1 MPDFADDAIYIWS
14 ITVLG
19 LAVPIVMAALT
30 LLRVRLAKQRL
41 ERLQKDE
48 LPK

>member
-1 MPDFADDAIYIWS
+1 MPDFADDAIYVWS

-19 LAVPIVMAALT
+19 VGTPVIMGALVW
-30 LLRVRLAKQRL
+30 LRVRLAKQRL

-48 LPK
+48 LS

>member
-1 MPDFADDAIYIWS
+1 MPDFADDAIYVWS

-19 LAVPIVMAALT
+19 IATPLLMGALVW
-30 LLRVRLAKQRL
+30 LRVRLAKKRL

-48 LPK
+48 AT